1 MVNKVVP
8 MEEWCLNLR
17 MDYSV
22 FMKLVDRLRELLIC
36 DPLAFRQDC
45 ISPEKRVAISLYYLK
60 DQGSLRMTSNT
71 FGVAKSTV
79 SKSIKTVCTLICDH
93 LGPKLISFPST
104 VEEMDV
110 VANNFEKKMEFLR

>member
-1 MVNKVVP
+1 
-8 MEEWCLNLR
+8 MEEWCLYLR

-22 FMKLVDRLRELLIC
+22 FMKLVDHLREFLIC

-45 ISPEKRVAISLYYLK
+45 ISSEKRVAISIYYLK
-60 DQGSLRMTSNT
+60 DQGSLRMNANT

-93 LGPKLISFPST
+93 FGPKLISFPST

-110 VANNFEKKMEFLR
+110 VANNFEKKI